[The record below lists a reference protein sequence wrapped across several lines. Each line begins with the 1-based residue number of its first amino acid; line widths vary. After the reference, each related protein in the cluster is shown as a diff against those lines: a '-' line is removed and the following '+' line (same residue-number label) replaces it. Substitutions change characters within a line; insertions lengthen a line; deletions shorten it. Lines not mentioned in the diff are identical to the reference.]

1 MICYRPGIKR
11 SGAENGMK
19 FYKFAAIIAAGLLVT
34 PAHAQKMGEKGEN
47 FVRAI
52 RDRDG
57 AKVEELLQDSGP
69 TLINAK
75 DINGDT
81 GLMVAV
87 SRRDNTWTA
96 FMLSNGADPNLANRN
111 GETPLIAAARIGY
124 MQGVEWLLVKKARI
138 DDANRMG
145 ETALIVAV
153 QARHPQ
159 VVKYL
164 LSKGANP
171 DKADNAAGYSAR
183 DYARRDVRTPELL
196 RLIEAAKKTAAA
208 APR

>member
-1 MICYRPGIKR
+1 
-11 SGAENGMK
+11 MK
-19 FYKFAAIIAAGLLVT
+19 FYMVAAILAAGLLVA
-34 PAHAQKMGEKGEN
+34 PAQGQNFGDAGEN
-47 FVRAI
+47 FVRAV

-75 DINGDT
+75 DLNGDT

-87 SRRDNTWTA
+87 SRRDDTWTA
-96 FMLSNGADPNLANRN
+96 FMLSNGADPNLANRS
-111 GETPLIAAARIGY
+111 GDTPLIAAARIGY
-124 MQGVEWLLVKKARI
+124 MQGAEWLMVKKARI

-153 QARHPQ
+153 QARQAPL
-159 VVKYL
+159 VKFL
-164 LSKGANP
+164 LGRGANP

-183 DYARRDVRTPELL
+183 DYARRDSRNPELL
-196 RLIEAAKKTAAA
+196 RLIEAARKTTAA

>member
-1 MICYRPGIKR
+1 
-11 SGAENGMK
+11 MK
-19 FYKFAAIIAAGLLVT
+19 FYMVAAILAAGLLVA
-34 PAHAQKMGEKGEN
+34 PAQGQNFGDAGEN
-47 FVRAI
+47 FVRAV

-75 DINGDT
+75 DLNGDT

-87 SRRDNTWTA
+87 SRRDDTWTA
-96 FMLSNGADPNLANRN
+96 FMLSNGADPNLANRS
-111 GETPLIAAARIGY
+111 GDTPLIAAARIGY
-124 MQGVEWLLVKKARI
+124 MQGAEWLMVKKARI

-153 QARHPQ
+153 QARQAPL
-159 VVKYL
+159 VKFL
-164 LSKGANP
+164 LGKGANP

-183 DYARRDVRTPELL
+183 DYARRDSRNPELL
-196 RLIEAAKKTAAA
+196 RLIEAARKTTAA